1 MDLDSTL
8 DPGDV
13 RNLVDGIYQIYGY
26 DFRGYTFPS
35 LQRRFH
41 FVMRRFAMESF
52 VHLRERILA
61 DAGFFWDILGHL
73 TVTTSEMF
81 RDPVFYTALVAEV
94 LPRLATYPSIKI
106 WHAGCSTGEEVYS
119 LAILLRDAGLL
130 QNSIIYATDINP
142 HALDKAR
149 AGVYTMA
156 SIQTATENYRSVTPG
171 GDFSPNYVANYG
183 MAAIDRRLREHI
195 VFAEHNLVTD
205 NVFSEVQLI
214 LCRNVLIYFDQ
225 ALQERAL
232 KLFDE
237 SLCHRGFLALG
248 IKESLRFSLL
258 GPGYDEVV
266 PQTRIYKKRISCS
279 QQKY

>member
-1 MDLDSTL
+1 MDRDSPL

-13 RNLVDGIYQIYGY
+13 RSLVHSIYQIYGY
-26 DFRGYTFPS
+26 DFRGYTQQS
-35 LQRRFH
+35 LQRRIH
-41 FVMRRFAMESF
+41 FVMKRSGIENFSSLQE
-52 VHLRERILA
+52 HILTDSA
-61 DAGFFWDILGHL
+61 FFWDILGHL

-81 RDPVFYTALVAEV
+81 RDPEFYAALVEEV

-119 LAILLRDAGLL
+119 LAILLRKANLL
-130 QNSIIYATDINP
+130 HNAIIYATDVNP

-149 AGVYTMA
+149 AGVYPMA
-156 SIQTATENYRSVTPG
+156 SMQKATENYRSIIPD
-171 GDFSPNYVANYG
+171 GDFSRNYVANYG
-183 MAAIDRRLREHI
+183 MAAIDRRYREHI

-205 NVFSEVQLI
+205 SVFSEVQLI

-266 PQTRIYKKRISCS
+266 PQTRIYQKRISCS